1 MTSAPV
7 IVDREVLIVGAGLIG
22 ASIGMALTNAG
33 VRVFLSDVDPDALRV
48 AESRGAG
55 WPLRASDEPDIVVVA
70 VPPRLV
76 ATVAADALSRFRNAT
91 VTDVAS
97 VKVAPLRQL
106 RTLDVDLSRFVGG
119 HPMAGL
125 ESSGPASAR
134 SDLFRDRLWVVASE
148 PDSPPERVAD
158 VRWLA
163 HKCGSMVV
171 ELAPDAHDRAVALT
185 SHTPHLVAAV
195 LAAQFA
201 DADPADVAVSGQ
213 GVRDTTRLAASD
225 PELWLDILSGNAA
238 EVATVV
244 RNIQAE
250 LGRVADALSE
260 AAEHNCVDSDAMMA
274 YMDPVRLMLTRGNHG
289 KKVLPDKHG
298 GAPLLYETVPVVI
311 DDKPG
316 EMARLFN
323 AAGRADVNLE
333 DVRILH
339 TLGRRTAIVELEV
352 TPEVAEALRAA
363 LTSEGWAVRG

>member
-1 MTSAPV
+1 
-7 IVDREVLIVGAGLIG
+7 
-22 ASIGMALTNAG
+22 
-33 VRVFLSDVDPDALRV
+33 
-48 AESRGAG
+48 
-55 WPLRASDEPDIVVVA
+55 DIVVVA

-76 ATVAADALSRFRNAT
+76 ATVVAGTLRQYPTAT

-97 VKVAPLRQL
+97 VKVAPLVQL
-106 RTLDVDLSRFVGG
+106 RTMDVDLTRFVGG
-119 HPMAGL
+119 HPMAGR
-125 ESSGPASAR
+125 ETSGPGSAR

-148 PDSPPERVAD
+148 PNSPPERVAD

-163 HKCGSMVV
+163 HRCGSMVV
-171 ELAPDAHDRAVALT
+171 ELDPEAHDRAVALT

-225 PELWLDILSGNAA
+225 PALWLDILSGNAA
-238 EVATVV
+238 EVASVV
-244 RNIQAE
+244 RNIQCE
-250 LGRVADALSE
+250 LGRVADALTE
-260 AAEHNCVDSDAMMA
+260 AAEHSSADTDDMLA
-274 YMDPVRLMLTRGNHG
+274 YMEPVRVMLTRGNDG
-289 KKVLPDKHG
+289 REVLPDKHG
-298 GAPLLYETVPVVI
+298 GAPLLYEIVPVVI

-352 TPEVAEALRAA
+352 TPDAVEALRSA